1 MAKVNFS
8 ISSRGASGRAE
19 VLIRFSGGR
28 GLQYRLKSG
37 VYCPVRLF
45 DEKRGGVIIPRMA
58 GVEQREAIKAK
69 KQLDEL
75 AALLIE
81 GFIERGR
88 ATTAEDLRAIIHRYH
103 HPDEEAALEGGTL
116 LRDVIPLYIRAHKL
130 SSSRITALES
140 LKRLLHRFELW
151 NGTPITLDGFDD
163 GALASLEYYTQN
175 EHTYTDTKVYA
186 DIIAQV
192 EGSRAPRQRGRN
204 TMCALS
210 RNLRCV
216 VKWCNRMKWT
226 TQNVFELHPVD
237 AGVYGTPYYITLE
250 ERNAIYSLDLADFS
264 ALEVQR
270 DIFVFHCLI
279 GCRYGDLI
287 RLTKDNI
294 VGGAVEYVPRKTKDG
309 RPVTVRV
316 PLHQVAREII
326 EKHADDNRTALFP
339 FVPNWQY
346 NELIRKIF
354 TRAGITRKVTIIN
367 PKTGEEERRPLNE
380 IASSHLARRTF
391 IGNLYKKVKDPNL
404 IGALSGHKEGSKAF
418 VRYRDID
425 EDMRRELIDML

>member
-1 MAKVNFS
+1 MAKVILS
-8 ISSRGASGRAE
+8 ISSRGASGSAE
-19 VLIRFSGGR
+19 VLIRFTGGR

-37 VYCPVRLF
+37 IYCPVRLF

-58 GVEQREAIKAK
+58 GVEQREAVKAK

-75 AALLIE
+75 TALLIE

-88 ATTAEDLRAIIHRYH
+88 ATTADDLRAIIHRYH
-103 HPDEEAALEGGTL
+103 HPDEDRTREGGKL
-116 LRDVIPLYIRAHKL
+116 LREIIPLYIKAHKL
-130 SSSRITALES
+130 SSSRVIALES

-151 NGTPITLDGFDD
+151 SGSAITLDGFDD
-163 GALASLEYYTQN
+163 SALASLEHYIRN

-186 DIIAQV
+186 EIIAQV
-192 EGSRAPRQRGRN
+192 EGSRAPRPRGRN

-210 RNLRCV
+210 RNLRCL

-237 AGVYGTPYYITLE
+237 SGVYGTPYYITLE
-250 ERNAIYSLDLADFS
+250 ERNAIYNLDLADFK

-270 DIFVFHCLI
+270 DIFIFHCLI
-279 GCRYGDLI
+279 GCRYGDLT

-309 RPVTVRV
+309 RPITVRV
-316 PLHQVAREII
+316 PLHPIARDIL
-326 EKHADDNRTALFP
+326 EKYADDRRAALFP
-339 FVPNWQY
+339 YVVNCHY
-346 NELIRKIF
+346 NEQLRKIF

-367 PKTGEEERRPLNE
+367 PTTGEEERRPLNE
-380 IASSHLARRTF
+380 IVSSHLARRTF

-418 VRYRDID
+418 ARYRDID